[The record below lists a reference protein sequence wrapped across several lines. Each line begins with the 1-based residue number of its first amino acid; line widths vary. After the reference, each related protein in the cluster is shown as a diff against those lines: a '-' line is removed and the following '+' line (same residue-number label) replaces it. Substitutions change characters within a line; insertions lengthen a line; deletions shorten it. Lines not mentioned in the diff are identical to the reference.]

1 MNMDRNEGKRL
12 GYVGIDVSKERL
24 DVLLLRVGEAEEKSQ
39 QEGQQFT
46 NTPTGYGKLQTWLN
60 RRLKAEQLHVC
71 LEATGWY
78 SEAVASYLYERG
90 YRVSVVNPARVK
102 GYAASQMRRNKTD
115 RLDAELLADF
125 ARTQQPAVWTPP
137 TPQLRFLQQLV
148 RHLED
153 LTLARQ
159 QVQNH
164 LEDATLSS
172 ALRQHW
178 QTQLELLTAQ
188 ITQTQQAIHD
198 HLDQH
203 PDLKQQAD
211 LLRSIPGLGDLT
223 IGKLLAECR
232 DIRAFTNVRQLVA
245 FVGLNPR
252 QHVSGTSIH
261 KRPTI
266 SRTGSSSLRAA
277 LFMPALTAMRFNPL
291 LRAFADR
298 LRTRGLAGKAIV
310 VAVMRKLLHLVY
322 GVLKSGHPFDPHWAT
337 AA

>member
-1 MNMDRNEGKRL
+1 
-12 GYVGIDVSKERL
+12 
-24 DVLLLRVGEAEEKSQ
+24 
-39 QEGQQFT
+39 
-46 NTPTGYGKLQTWLN
+46 
-60 RRLKAEQLHVC
+60 
-71 LEATGWY
+71 
-78 SEAVASYLYERG
+78 
-90 YRVSVVNPARVK
+90 VVNPARVK

-125 ARTQQPAVWTPP
+125 GRTQQPAVWTPP
-137 TPQLRFLQQLV
+137 TPQLRLLQQLM

-188 ITQTQQAIHD
+188 IAQTQQAIHD

-232 DIRAFTNVRQLVA
+232 DIRAFSNVRQLVA

-252 QHVSGTSIH
+252 HHVSGSSIH

-298 LRTRGLAGKAIV
+298 LRARGLAGKAIV

-322 GVLKSGHPFDPHWAT
+322 GVLKSGCPFDPNWAT